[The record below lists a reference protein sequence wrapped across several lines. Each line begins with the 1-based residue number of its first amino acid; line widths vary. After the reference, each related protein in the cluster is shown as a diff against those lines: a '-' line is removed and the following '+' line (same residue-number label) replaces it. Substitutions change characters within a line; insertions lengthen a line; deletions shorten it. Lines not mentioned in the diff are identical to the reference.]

1 MATYRLDIEYD
12 GTSWH
17 GWQFQPD
24 LPTVQGAIEAA
35 FEVAMRRPTTIVG
48 SGRTDAGVHA
58 SGQVAHFCDDGPVDT
73 DILLGALNGILPHT
87 IAVRSLVRTHDSFHA
102 RFDAVSRQ
110 YRYRITTLPVALDR
124 HNRWFVRPSPDFEEM
139 NRAANLL
146 LGTHNFSA
154 FCRVLS
160 ETENRVC
167 ELAQAEWLAVPEK
180 EGSFDFV
187 IRADRFLHGMVR
199 SIVGT
204 LIEVGKGK
212 REAGSIPALLVSE
225 DRTQAGFAA
234 PARGLTLERVSYD
247 TATER

>member
-12 GTSWH
+12 GTEWH

-24 LPTVQGAIEAA
+24 LPTVQGALESA
-35 FEVAMRRPTTIVG
+35 FEVAMRRSTTIIG

-58 SGQVAHFCDDGPVDT
+58 TGQVAHFCDDEPIDT
-73 DILLGALNGILPHT
+73 DRLLSALNGIIPPSV
-87 IAVRSLVRTHDSFHA
+87 AVRSISQTHDSFHA
-102 RFDAVSRQ
+102 RYDAKKRQ
-110 YRYRITTLPVALDR
+110 YRYRISTQSIALDR
-124 HNRWFVRPSPDFEEM
+124 HIRWFVRPEPDFDAM
-139 NRAANLL
+139 NRAAGLL
-146 LGTHNFSA
+146 LGSHNYSA

-167 ELAQAEWLAVPEK
+167 AVSEAAWIPVPEK

-187 IRADRFLHGMVR
+187 ICADRFLHGMVR

-204 LIEVGKGK
+204 LVEVGKGK
-212 REAGSIPALLVSE
+212 RASDTIPALLLSE

-234 PARGLTLERVSYD
+234 PAHGLTLEQVWY
-247 TATER
+247 